1 MRMLVSPLA
10 TALSPHMSQKAAY
23 SKAEGVRFLRKYAF
37 LISAP
42 FLLLSLGVLVSA
54 PLAVRV
60 VFGAKYASTTLPLQI
75 MAFSPFLLA
84 LSHCY
89 STNFMLAF
97 GYEKQ
102 WSRII
107 FASVIGNFAL
117 LIPLLYL
124 LRASVAVA
132 VTWIALDI
140 ITTALYYA
148 FYRRHSVQYL
158 DAEDRAER
166 PTV

>member
-1 MRMLVSPLA
+1 
-10 TALSPHMSQKAAY
+10 
-23 SKAEGVRFLRKYAF
+23 
-37 LISAP
+37 
-42 FLLLSLGVLVSA
+42 
-54 PLAVRV
+54 
-60 VFGAKYASTTLPLQI
+60 
-75 MAFSPFLLA
+75 MAISPFLLA

-107 FASVIGNFAL
+107 FGSVIGNFAL

-148 FYRRHSVQYL
+148 FYRRHSVQYV

-166 PTV
+166 PTAQRQN